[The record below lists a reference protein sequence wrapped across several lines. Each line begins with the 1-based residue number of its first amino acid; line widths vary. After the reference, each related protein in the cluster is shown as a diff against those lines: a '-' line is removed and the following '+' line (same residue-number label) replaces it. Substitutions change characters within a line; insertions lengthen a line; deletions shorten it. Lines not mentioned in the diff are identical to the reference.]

1 MKDNIAQMSKSEF
14 RELVETVIEQ
24 KLIELLGDPDDGLT
38 LRKAVRA
45 RLQRQQNA
53 VRAGERGRPLDDV
66 ARKLGLE

>member
-1 MKDNIAQMSKSEF
+1 MKDRIAQMSKSEF
-14 RELVETVIEQ
+14 RELVETVVEQ

-38 LRKAVRA
+38 LRKAVRT